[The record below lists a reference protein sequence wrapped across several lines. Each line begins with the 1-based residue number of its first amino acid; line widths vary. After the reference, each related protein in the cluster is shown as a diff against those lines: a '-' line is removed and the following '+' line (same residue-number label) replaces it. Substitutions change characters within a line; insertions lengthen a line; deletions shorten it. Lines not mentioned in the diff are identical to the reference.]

1 MVLNKVARR
10 YAKSLLLLA
19 IERNELDSI
28 NSEMKAI
35 NSVIGAN
42 HDLKVFLKSPVVK
55 KDKKISILNQIF
67 AGSMGDVV
75 KGFVS
80 IITQN
85 NRESLLF
92 DISIAFLDLYNE
104 TNKVVTAQ
112 VTSAVELNDD
122 VLSKLKEIVG
132 VLENNEIQI
141 QSKIDTELIGGMVL
155 RVGDSQIDASVARQL
170 RELKKEL
177 TTEDYIIKL

>member
-19 IERNELDSI
+19 QERNELENI
-28 NSEMKAI
+28 NAEMKSI
-35 NSVIGAN
+35 NSVISAN
-42 HDLKVFLKSPVVK
+42 KDLKVFLKSPIVK
-55 KDKKISILNQIF
+55 KDKKVNILNQIF
-67 AGSMGDVV
+67 ADSMGDVV
-75 KGFVS
+75 KSFVS
-80 IITQN
+80 IITKN
-85 NRESLLF
+85 NREYLLY
-92 DISIAFLDLYNE
+92 DISVAFLDLYNE

-132 VLENNEIQI
+132 VLENNEVKIE
-141 QSKIDTELIGGMVL
+141 SKIDSDLIGGVVL
-155 RVGDSQIDASVARQL
+155 RVGDSQIDTSVARQL

-177 TTEDYIIKL
+177 TTEDYSIKI